1 MNAAGEIAPVITAA
15 NEALRRIFPL
25 KPVAIRHRLSGHPLL
40 TLPRIAQLASQ
51 LPGHSVECNSGR
63 CPISQDPDAIPSV
76 DLDPVEVVKSIETA
90 GAWMVLKRVENSP
103 EDRAMLEDTLLSVA
117 RARGFNSLLDA
128 GFEQVEGFL
137 FVSSPNS
144 TTPFHLDSED
154 NFFVHIHGEKFF
166 PSFDNSDRAIVG
178 DDEIERSMTK
188 HRNLKYDDRFAPRG
202 TEFHLFAGDG
212 CYVPYQWPHWVRTAD
227 THSISMAITWKT
239 REVRRLNDLHFFNS
253 MLRGVR
259 LPQQPPGRRP
269 LRDALKL
276 AFYRTVTTAIR
287 PLRASLAMRRVLRR
301 IALGKRANYYL
312 KGA

>member
-25 KPVAIRHRLSGHPLL
+25 KPFAIRHRLAGHPLL
-40 TLPRIAQLASQ
+40 TLPRIAELAAE
-51 LPGHSVECNSGR
+51 LPRDLIEYNSGKVATG
-63 CPISQDPDAIPSV
+63 QDPEAIAAV
-76 DLDPVEVVKSIETA
+76 DLDPVEVVRRIETA

-103 EDRAMLEDTLLSVA
+103 EYRRLLEDTLLSVA
-117 RARGFNSLLDA
+117 RARGFNSRLDA
-128 GFEQVEGFL
+128 DFEQVEGFL

-154 NFFVHIHGEKFF
+154 NFFVHVHGEKFF
-166 PSFDNSDRAIVG
+166 TIFDNNDRSIVC

-188 HRNLKYDDRFAPRG
+188 HRNLKYDDSFAPRG
-202 TEFHLFAGDG
+202 TVFHLFAGDG
-212 CYVPYQWPHWVRTAD
+212 CYVPYQWPHWVRTSD
-227 THSISMAITWKT
+227 SHSISVAITWKT

-253 MLRGVR
+253 MLRGIG
-259 LPQQPPGRRP
+259 LPQKPPGTQP